1 MLCIKLI
8 MMILNLKINTV
19 LHNYLIVSTKNI
31 GFIRRRDGF
40 IFKEFL
46 NTPQY
51 NRLLNLP
58 GYKFLLLNPTAEII
72 DKLNSGKYQKYQL
85 TSNYNFKET
94 HRMFIKNLKSIQATR
109 MAPITEMIQQI
120 QLPIN
125 EVLKS
130 IRPIIDYNEQ
140 MSKTIRESY
149 KGISEIIR
157 TNPAFKIDWKKIS
170 EEAYQQLKLFDI
182 TLINLSNNGWVLPTY
197 YMFESDSSA
206 LNYIDGLSD
215 IEVNKRMVSFYIRAD
230 YKYLFKELDN
240 LEDRTTEGFSNQVKK
255 VKNIL
260 KADMENYTV
269 CMPVLFTLL
278 DGMYIKALGA
288 ELDEYD
294 EEPDKVTLSKYTLRF
309 VKEHHLGKE
318 EGLSH
323 TKIILKNMFISIEDK
338 LANTNFKNGD
348 QHYSRHSVLHG
359 AMSPDNY
366 PFIEFIK
373 LVNLCSLF
381 ALIIDS

>member
-1 MLCIKLI
+1 ME
-8 MMILNLKINTV
+8 T
-19 LHNYLIVSTKNI
+19 
-31 GFIRRRDGF
+31 
-40 IFKEFL
+40 
-46 NTPQY
+46 
-51 NRLLNLP
+51 
-58 GYKFLLLNPTAEII
+58 I
-72 DKLNSGKYQKYQL
+72 DKLISGEYKKYQPTL
-85 TSNYNFKET
+85 NYNFSES
-94 HRMFIKNLKSIQATR
+94 HRMFINNLKSTQETMI
-109 MAPITEMIQQI
+109 APLTKMIEQI

-130 IRPIIDYNEQ
+130 IRPIIDYNDHI
-140 MSKTIRESY
+140 SKTIRESY
-149 KGISEIIR
+149 KRISEIIR

-170 EEAYQQLKLFDI
+170 ETAYQQLKLFDS
-182 TLINLSNNGWVLPTY
+182 TVTNLSNNGWVLPTY

-206 LNYIDGLSD
+206 LNYINGLSD

-240 LEDRTTEGFSNQVKK
+240 LENQTAEGFSNQVKK
-255 VKNIL
+255 VKNML
-260 KADMENYTV
+260 KADIENYTI

-278 DGMYIKALGA
+278 DGMYIKALGS
-288 ELDEYD
+288 ELDDYAEV
-294 EEPDKVTLSKYTLRF
+294 PNKITLSNYTLGL

-323 TKIILKNMFISIEDK
+323 TKIILKNMFISIEHK
-338 LANTNFKNGD
+338 LVYTNFKNGD

-359 AMSPDNY
+359 VMSPDNY